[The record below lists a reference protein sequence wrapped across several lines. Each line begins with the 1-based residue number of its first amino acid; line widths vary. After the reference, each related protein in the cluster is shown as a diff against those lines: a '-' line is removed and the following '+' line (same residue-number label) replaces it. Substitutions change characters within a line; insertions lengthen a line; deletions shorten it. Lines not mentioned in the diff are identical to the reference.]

1 MLSSINTTI
10 MNVHCIHCTYMYIYL
25 QFNAVSPN
33 ITQSPVDVTIIE
45 GNNAVFVCQASA
57 LPRPA
62 INWDYYDPVS
72 NSTSR
77 VMNGADYDIMEAMDG
92 DRVFTSTL
100 MVLPTDV
107 SDFGEYMCTAIN
119 MVGMVSNATASL
131 SVHSEL
137 RISTRWI
144 VMHVCNLVI
153 CQYFLTSFGL
163 LKHINISFVTLV
175 IANICPILSAVR
187 PLITSLEPGEMLVVN
202 QTNSATFVCTATG
215 LPTPLVQWY
224 RGDLLLN
231 GTGMGIIS
239 RVEVNNTMMYEIL
252 GQISTVKSM
261 ITITDTIGSDSD
273 IYSCVASNALINNGV
288 MEDGRDQ
295 QDVTLFVQGTVM

>member
-1 MLSSINTTI
+1 M
-10 MNVHCIHCTYMYIYL
+10 YL
-25 QFNAVSPN
+25 QSNVVSPT
-33 ITQSPVDVTIIE
+33 ITQSPVDITIIE

-57 LPRPA
+57 LPRPTV
-62 INWDYYDPVS
+62 NWDYYNPVS

-77 VMNGADYDIMEAMDG
+77 VMNGVDYEIMEAMDG
-92 DRVFTSTL
+92 ERVLTSTL
-100 MVLPTDV
+100 TVLSTDV

-119 MVGMVSNATASL
+119 VVGMVSNATASL

-175 IANICPILSAVR
+175 IANICPILPAVR
-187 PLITSLEPGEMLVVN
+187 PLITSLEPGEILVVN

-231 GTGMGIIS
+231 GTGMNINS
-239 RVEVNNTMMYEIL
+239 RVELNDTMMDGSL
-252 GQISTVKSM
+252 GQISTLKSM
-261 ITITDTIGSDSD
+261 ITITDTIGGDSD
-273 IYSCVASNALINNGV
+273 TYSCVSSNALINNGV
-288 MEDGRDQ
+288 MENGKDQ
-295 QDVTLFVQGTVM
+295 QNVTLLVQGIVQ